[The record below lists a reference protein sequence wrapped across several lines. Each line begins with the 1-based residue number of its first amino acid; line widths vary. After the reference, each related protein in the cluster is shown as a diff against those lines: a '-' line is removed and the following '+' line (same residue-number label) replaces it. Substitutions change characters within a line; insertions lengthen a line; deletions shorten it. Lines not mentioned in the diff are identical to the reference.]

1 MKKKDLKK
9 LAKDIAHLELELKKE
24 TSEARKEQIE
34 REIMFKSENSELEL
48 SDYFELDEL
57 IQSII
62 EKESNK

>member
-24 TSEARKEQIE
+24 TSEARREQIE

-62 EKESNK
+62 KKESNK

>member
-1 MKKKDLKK
+1 ML
-9 LAKDIAHLELELKKE
+9 
-24 TSEARKEQIE
+24 KEQIE